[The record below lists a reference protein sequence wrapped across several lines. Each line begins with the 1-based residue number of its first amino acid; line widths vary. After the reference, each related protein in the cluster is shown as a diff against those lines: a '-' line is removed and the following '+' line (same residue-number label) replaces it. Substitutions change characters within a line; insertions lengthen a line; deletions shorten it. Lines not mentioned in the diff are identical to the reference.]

1 MIIQRDLLEKIKPFL
16 KRKEYLAILGP
27 RQCGKTVFLEIIKKH
42 LISVEKN
49 DEKHV
54 HIITFEDRR
63 LLRQF
68 EREPVSFA
76 SSYAKPGCSTPAWL
90 MIDEFQYAEE
100 GGQKLKLVYDTV
112 KNLKIIVTGSSS
124 LELKA
129 RTGRYM
135 VGRILTF
142 LLYPFDFAEYLRA
155 RDSRLERIQEKERA
169 GLFNWLSGGKIPR
182 RRCGEDAYN
191 EEMEAHYEKY
201 CVWGG
206 YPAVVLSATDR
217 ERLKVLADIYSG
229 YILKDIKGLLE
240 LSTDRNLVL
249 LAQHLSAQTGN
260 IVVYGNLGN
269 ESMLDF
275 RKLKGHLNVLMETF
289 ICAELR
295 PFFVNRQKEL
305 SKNPKIYFYD
315 QGFRNYLIE
324 NMNPPERRPDAGA
337 VIENAVFVRFN
348 SLREDLGR
356 INFWRTKAGAEVDFV
371 IHTAGSILPVE
382 VKYSS
387 FENPKISKS
396 FASFI
401 ETFKPAR
408 GLILT
413 KKYWG
418 YLKRNSTEIIF
429 APVYYI

>member
-1 MIIQRDLLEKIKPFL
+1 MIIHRDLIEKIKPFL
-16 KRKEYLAILGP
+16 KRKEFIAILGP
-27 RQCGKTVFLEIIKKH
+27 RQCGKTVFLEIIKNH
-42 LISVEKN
+42 LAGPEKPDKN
-49 DEKHV
+49 PV
-54 HIITFEDRR
+54 QIVTFEDKR

-68 EREPVSFA
+68 ERDPVSFVA
-76 SSYAKPGCSTPAWL
+76 SYSKPGASGQTWL

-112 KNLKIIVTGSSS
+112 KNMKIIVTGSSS

-129 RTGRYM
+129 QTGKYM

-142 LLYPFDFAEYLRA
+142 HLYPFDFAEDLRA
-155 RDSRLERIQEKERA
+155 CDSRLEAIHAKERA
-169 GLFNWLSGGKIPR
+169 GLFNWLSGGKMPKQKR
-182 RRCGEDAYN
+182 GEDAYH
-191 EEMEAHYEKY
+191 EEMTAHYEKY

-217 ERLKVLADIYSG
+217 ERLKVLGDIYNG
-229 YILKDIKGLLE
+229 YILKDVKGLLN
-240 LSTDRNLVL
+240 LSTDRNLL
-249 LAQHLSAQTGN
+249 LLSQYLAAQTGN

-275 RKLKGHLNVLMETF
+275 RKLKEHLNVLMETF
-289 ICAELR
+289 ICAEMR

-315 QGFRNYLIE
+315 PGFRNYLLE
-324 NMNPPERRPDAGA
+324 NTNLPEKRTDAGA
-337 VIENAVFVRFN
+337 IIENAVFMRLN

-371 IHTAGSILPVE
+371 IRTGDRVLPVE
-382 VKYSS
+382 VKYSR
-387 FENPKISKS
+387 FKNPKISRS

-413 KKYWG
+413 KNFWG
-418 YLKRNSTEIIF
+418 CLKRNSTEIIF